1 MVYRSFSELPLRP
14 NQTPRLFRK
23 RGEKRGGVVKKKGK
37 KNEFSEIGPLK
48 KKKKKKKRG
57 GIRTPSTYQIA
68 EAVKKTWLCGH
79 VKLLF

>member
-1 MVYRSFSELPLRP
+1 MVYRSFSKLPLRP

-23 RGEKRGGVVKKKGK
+23 RGEEGGWGGNEEGK
-37 KNEFSEIGPLK
+37 KNEFSEIEPLE
-48 KKKKKKKRG
+48 KKKKKRG
-57 GIRTPSTYQIA
+57 ELGHPPTYQIA